1 MRQLSGFLDD
11 SQALLYAAHF
21 LRNCILIPATIIPVK
36 WPFDPKRSPIYY
48 GWVVW
53 LFSTLGFLFS
63 IPGQTMGMAVF
74 TDPFI
79 EVFGLS
85 RTELSMAYL
94 FGTIG
99 SSLFLTQAGRWY
111 DRYGGRVM
119 IAISSAAL
127 GLMVMYISVVDIL
140 SDWLG
145 GYMPVTFVL
154 ILLGFFGVR
163 FFGQGVLTSCSRNVL
178 MLWFVKRRG
187 LVSGVRGVFVSFGFS
202 LAPLVL
208 ALFISELGW
217 RGALW
222 FMAMVVGIV
231 FALLAVVFIRDNP
244 ASCGLLPDGGEES
257 GDQPALIEAPSKTLN
272 VARKSPVFWIYSMS
286 LAMHAMFGTALTFH
300 VVAIFGEAGLSR
312 DVAFGYFLPS
322 AIFATAS
329 NLIASYLVDKAPLK
343 PFLIIMLA
351 GFVVGACGLIN
362 LDQPWGYWMLAA
374 GFGTGGGLWGV
385 TSNLA
390 FIRFFG
396 PLHLGEVSG
405 FNTSIS
411 VFASAVGPA
420 AFSLAVD
427 HLGSYNAAAQICL
440 VLLVGLLIAAIIVRQ
455 EEAVV
460 ESEPAI

>member
-1 MRQLSGFLDD
+1 MISV
-11 SQALLYAAHF
+11 
-21 LRNCILIPATIIPVK
+21 T
-36 WPFDPKRSPIYY
+36 WPFDPRRSPVYY

-53 LFSTLGFLFS
+53 LFSTVGFLLS

-74 TDPFI
+74 TEPFI
-79 EVFGLS
+79 EVFGLT
-85 RTELSMAYL
+85 RTQLSMAYL

-111 DRYGGRVM
+111 DRLGGRIM
-119 IAISSAAL
+119 IAASSVAL
-127 GLMVMYISVVDIL
+127 GLMVMYISFVDVL
-140 SDWLG
+140 SGWLG
-145 GYMPVTFVL
+145 GHTLVTFIL

-178 MLWFVKRRG
+178 MLWFVKSRG
-187 LVSGVRGVFVSFGFS
+187 LVSGLRSVFVSFGFS

-208 ALFISELGW
+208 AMMIGGFGW

-222 FMAMVVGIV
+222 LMAGVVGLV
-231 FALLAVVFIRDNP
+231 FAVLAFIFVRDNP
-244 ASCGLLPDGGEES
+244 ISCGLIPDGGEHS
-257 GDQPALIEAPSKTLN
+257 DDYVAPVEAPSKTLAE
-272 VARKSPVFWIYSMS
+272 ARRSPVFWIYSMS

-312 DVAFGYFLPS
+312 DVAFGYFFPS
-322 AIFATAS
+322 AIFATAA
-329 NLIASYLVDKAPLK
+329 NLVGSYLVDKGPLK
-343 PFLIIMLA
+343 PFLVVMLA

-411 VFASAVGPA
+411 VFASAVGPF

-427 HLGSYNAAAQICL
+427 HLGSYNSAAQICL
-440 VLLVGLLIAAIIVRQ
+440 AMLVVLLIAAIVVKQ
-455 EEAVV
+455 EEV
-460 ESEPAI
+460 IH

>member
-1 MRQLSGFLDD
+1 M
-11 SQALLYAAHF
+11 
-21 LRNCILIPATIIPVK
+21 IPVN
-36 WPFDPKRSPIYY
+36 WPFDPKRSPIFY

-53 LFSTLGFLFS
+53 LFSTVGFLMS

-79 EVFGLS
+79 EVFDLT
-85 RTELSMAYL
+85 RTQLSMAYL

-111 DRYGGRVM
+111 DRLGGRIM
-119 IAISSAAL
+119 IALSSFAL
-127 GLMVMYISVVDIL
+127 GLMVLYISAVDLI
-140 SDWLG
+140 SEFLG
-145 GYMPVTFVL
+145 GHTAVTFVL

-178 MLWFVKRRG
+178 LLWFVKRRG
-187 LVSGVRGVFVSFGFS
+187 LVSGVRSVFTSFGFS
-202 LAPLVL
+202 LAPLGIAML
-208 ALFISELGW
+208 IAWFGW

-222 FMAMVVGIV
+222 SMALTVGVV
-231 FALLAVVFIRDNP
+231 FAVLALIFVRDNP
-244 ASCGLLPDGGEES
+244 ASVGLLPDGGEPSE
-257 GDQPALIEAPSKTLN
+257 DHEPPEEAPSQSLAEAK
-272 VARKSPVFWIYSMS
+272 RSPVFWIYSLS

-300 VVAIFGEAGLSR
+300 VVAIFAEAGLSR
-312 DVAFGYFLPS
+312 DVAFGYFFPS
-322 AIFATAS
+322 AVFATTS
-329 NLIASYLVDKAPLK
+329 NLLCSWLVDKYPLK
-343 PFLIIMLA
+343 PFLIIMLL
-351 GFVVGACGLIN
+351 GFVIGAWGLIN
-362 LDQPWGYWMLAA
+362 LDQPWGYWMLAF

-411 VFASAVGPA
+411 VFASAVGPF

-427 HLGSYNAAAQICL
+427 YLGSYNAAAQICL
-440 VLLVGLLIAAIIVRQ
+440 ALLFVLLAAAFIVRQ
-455 EEAVV
+455 V
-460 ESEPAI
+460 EPAHIK

>member
-1 MRQLSGFLDD
+1 
-11 SQALLYAAHF
+11 
-21 LRNCILIPATIIPVK
+21 
-36 WPFDPKRSPIYY
+36 
-48 GWVVW
+48 
-53 LFSTLGFLFS
+53 
-63 IPGQTMGMAVF
+63 MGMAVF
-74 TDPFI
+74 TEPFI
-79 EVFGLS
+79 EAFGLT
-85 RTELSMAYL
+85 RTQLSMAYL

-111 DRYGGRVM
+111 DRLGGRIM
-119 IAISSAAL
+119 IAASSAVL
-127 GLMVMYISVVDIL
+127 GLMVVYISFVDVL
-140 SDWLG
+140 SRWLG
-145 GYMPVTFVL
+145 GHTLVTFIL

-187 LVSGVRGVFVSFGFS
+187 LVSGLRSVFVSFGFS

-208 ALFISELGW
+208 AMMIGGFGW

-222 FMAMVVGIV
+222 FMALLVGLV
-231 FALLAVVFIRDNP
+231 FAVLAFIFVRDNP
-244 ASCGLLPDGGEES
+244 LSCGLVPDGEKLS
-257 GDQPALIEAPSKTLN
+257 DDYVAPAEAPSKSLAE
-272 VARKSPVFWIYSMS
+272 ARRSPVFWIYSMS

-312 DVAFGYFLPS
+312 DVAFGYFFPS
-322 AIFATAS
+322 AVCATAA
-329 NLIASYLVDKAPLK
+329 NLVGSYLVDKGPLK
-343 PFLIIMLA
+343 PFLIVMLI

-362 LDQPWGYWMLAA
+362 LDQPWGYWMLAL

-411 VFASAVGPA
+411 VFASAVGPF

-427 HLGSYNAAAQICL
+427 HLGSYNVAAQICL
-440 VLLVGLLIAAIIVRQ
+440 AMLVVLLIAAILVKQ
-455 EEAVV
+455 EEV
-460 ESEPAI
+460 IH

>member
-1 MRQLSGFLDD
+1 MISV
-11 SQALLYAAHF
+11 
-21 LRNCILIPATIIPVK
+21 T
-36 WPFDPKRSPIYY
+36 WPFDPKRSPVYY

-53 LFSTLGFLFS
+53 LFSTVGFLLS

-74 TDPFI
+74 TEPFL
-79 EVFGLS
+79 EAFGLT
-85 RTELSMAYL
+85 RTQLSMAYL

-111 DRYGGRVM
+111 DRLGGRIM
-119 IAISSAAL
+119 IAASSLAL
-127 GLMVMYISVVDIL
+127 GLMVGYISFVDVL
-140 SDWLG
+140 SRWLG
-145 GYMPVTFVL
+145 GHTLVTFIL

-187 LVSGVRGVFVSFGFS
+187 LVSGLRSVFVSFGFS

-208 ALFISELGW
+208 AMMIGGFGW

-222 FMAMVVGIV
+222 FMALLVGLA
-231 FALLAVVFIRDNP
+231 FAVLAFIFVRDNP
-244 ASCGLLPDGGEES
+244 DSCGLIADGEKPS
-257 GDQPALIEAPSKTLN
+257 DAYVAPVEAPSKSLAE
-272 VARKSPVFWIYSMS
+272 ARRSPVFWIYSMS

-300 VVAIFGEAGLSR
+300 VVAIFGEAGLPR
-312 DVAFGYFLPS
+312 DVAFGYFFPA
-322 AIFATAS
+322 AICATAA
-329 NLIASYLVDKAPLK
+329 NLVGSYLVDKGPLK
-343 PFLIIMLA
+343 PFLIVMLV
-351 GFVVGACGLIN
+351 GFVVGGYGLIN
-362 LDQPWGYWMLAA
+362 LDQSWGYWMLAA

-411 VFASAVGPA
+411 VFASAVGPF

-427 HLGSYNAAAQICL
+427 HLGSYNVAAQICL
-440 VLLVGLLIAAIIVRQ
+440 AMLVVLLIAAIVLKQ
-455 EEAVV
+455 EEVTH
-460 ESEPAI
+460 

>member
-1 MRQLSGFLDD
+1 MISV
-11 SQALLYAAHF
+11 
-21 LRNCILIPATIIPVK
+21 N
-36 WPFDPKRSPIYY
+36 WPFNPKRSPIFY

-53 LFSTLGFLFS
+53 FFSTLGFLLS

-74 TDPFI
+74 TEPFL
-79 EVFGLS
+79 EVFDLT
-85 RTELSMAYL
+85 RTQLSMAYL
-94 FGTIG
+94 FGTIA

-119 IAISSAAL
+119 ITISAAAL
-127 GLMVMYISVVDIL
+127 GVMVTYISFVDVL
-140 SDWLG
+140 SQWLG
-145 GYMPVTFVL
+145 GHTVVTFIL
-154 ILLGFFGVR
+154 IMLGFFGVR

-187 LVSGVRGVFVSFGFS
+187 LVSGVRSVFVSFGFS

-208 ALFISELGW
+208 AFLIAWLGW

-222 FMAMVVGIV
+222 SMALVVGVV
-231 FALLAVVFIRDNP
+231 FALLALIFIRDNP
-244 ASCGLLPDGGEES
+244 ASCGLMADGGEPSDDFVAPE
-257 GDQPALIEAPSKTLN
+257 EAPSLTLAQ
-272 VARKSPVFWIYSMS
+272 ARRSPVFWIYAMS
-286 LAMHAMFGTALTFH
+286 LAMHALFGTALTFH
-300 VVAIFGEAGLSR
+300 VVAIFAEAGLPR
-312 DVAFGYFLPS
+312 DVAFGYFFPS
-322 AIFATAS
+322 AVFATVS
-329 NLIASYLVDKAPLK
+329 NLMGSYLVDKYPLK

-351 GFVVGACGLIN
+351 GFVVGSWGLIN

-411 VFASAVGPA
+411 VFASAVGPF

-440 VLLVGLLIAAIIVRQ
+440 IMLLGLFVAALLVRQ
-455 EEAVV
+455 REVMR
-460 ESEPAI
+460 

>member
-1 MRQLSGFLDD
+1 MFASPEG
-11 SQALLYAAHF
+11 SP
-21 LRNCILIPATIIPVK
+21 LISVT
-36 WPFDPKRSPIYY
+36 WPFDPKRSPVYY

-53 LFSTLGFLFS
+53 LFSTVGFLLS

-74 TDPFI
+74 TEPFL
-79 EVFGLS
+79 EAFGLT
-85 RTELSMAYL
+85 RTQLSMAYL

-111 DRYGGRVM
+111 DRLGGRIM
-119 IAISSAAL
+119 IAASSLAL
-127 GLMVMYISVVDIL
+127 GLMVGYISFVDVL
-140 SDWLG
+140 SRWLG
-145 GYMPVTFVL
+145 GHTLVTFIL

-187 LVSGVRGVFVSFGFS
+187 LVSGLRSVFVSFGFS

-208 ALFISELGW
+208 AMMIGGFGW

-222 FMAMVVGIV
+222 FMALLVGLV
-231 FALLAVVFIRDNP
+231 FAVLAFIFVRDNP
-244 ASCGLLPDGGEES
+244 VSCGLIADGEKPS
-257 GDQPALIEAPSKTLN
+257 DAYVAPVEAPSKSLAE
-272 VARKSPVFWIYSMS
+272 ARRSPVFWIYSMS

-300 VVAIFGEAGLSR
+300 VVAIFGEAGLPR
-312 DVAFGYFLPS
+312 DVAFGYFFPA
-322 AIFATAS
+322 AICATAA
-329 NLIASYLVDKAPLK
+329 NLVGSYLVDKGPLK
-343 PFLIIMLA
+343 PFLIVMLV
-351 GFVVGACGLIN
+351 GFVVGGYGLIN
-362 LDQPWGYWMLAA
+362 LDQSWGYWMLAA

-411 VFASAVGPA
+411 VFASAVGPF

-427 HLGSYNAAAQICL
+427 HLGSYNVAAQICL
-440 VLLVGLLIAAIIVRQ
+440 AMLVVLLIAAIVLKQ
-455 EEAVV
+455 EEVTH
-460 ESEPAI
+460 

>member
-1 MRQLSGFLDD
+1 MISV
-11 SQALLYAAHF
+11 
-21 LRNCILIPATIIPVK
+21 T
-36 WPFDPKRSPIYY
+36 WPFDPKRSPVYY

-53 LFSTLGFLFS
+53 LFSTVGFLLS

-74 TDPFI
+74 TEPFI
-79 EVFGLS
+79 EAFGLT
-85 RTELSMAYL
+85 RTQLSMAYL

-111 DRYGGRVM
+111 DRLGGRIM
-119 IAISSAAL
+119 IAASSLAL
-127 GLMVMYISVVDIL
+127 GLMVVYISFVDVL
-140 SDWLG
+140 SSWLG
-145 GYMPVTFVL
+145 GHTLVTFIL

-187 LVSGVRGVFVSFGFS
+187 LVSGLRSVFVSFGFS

-208 ALFISELGW
+208 AMMIGGFGW

-222 FMAMVVGIV
+222 FMALLVGLA
-231 FALLAVVFIRDNP
+231 FAVLAFIFVRDNP
-244 ASCGLLPDGGEES
+244 ISCGLIPDGEKPS
-257 GDQPALIEAPSKTLN
+257 GAYVAPAEVPSKTLAE
-272 VARKSPVFWIYSMS
+272 ARRSPVFWIYSMS

-300 VVAIFGEAGLSR
+300 VVAIFGEAGLPR
-312 DVAFGYFLPS
+312 DVAFGYFFPA
-322 AIFATAS
+322 AICATAA
-329 NLIASYLVDKAPLK
+329 NLVGSYLVDKGPLK
-343 PFLIIMLA
+343 PFLIVMLI
-351 GFVVGACGLIN
+351 GFVVGGCGLIN
-362 LDQPWGYWMLAA
+362 LDQPWGYWMLAV

-411 VFASAVGPA
+411 VFASAVGPF

-427 HLGSYNAAAQICL
+427 HLGSYNVAAQICL
-440 VLLVGLLIAAIIVRQ
+440 AMLVVLLIAAIVVKQ
-455 EEAVV
+455 EEVTY
-460 ESEPAI
+460 

>member
-1 MRQLSGFLDD
+1 MISV
-11 SQALLYAAHF
+11 
-21 LRNCILIPATIIPVK
+21 T
-36 WPFDPKRSPIYY
+36 WPFDPKRSPVYY

-53 LFSTLGFLFS
+53 LFSTVGFLLS

-74 TDPFI
+74 TEPFL
-79 EVFGLS
+79 EAFGLT
-85 RTELSMAYL
+85 RTQLSMAYL

-111 DRYGGRVM
+111 DRLGGRIM
-119 IAISSAAL
+119 IAASSLAL
-127 GLMVMYISVVDIL
+127 GLMVGYISFVDVL
-140 SDWLG
+140 SRWLG
-145 GYMPVTFVL
+145 GHTLVTFIL

-187 LVSGVRGVFVSFGFS
+187 LVSGLRSVFVSFGFS

-208 ALFISELGW
+208 AMMIGGFGW

-222 FMAMVVGIV
+222 FMALLVGLA
-231 FALLAVVFIRDNP
+231 FAVLAFIFVRDNP
-244 ASCGLLPDGGEES
+244 DSCGLIADGEKPS
-257 GDQPALIEAPSKTLN
+257 DAYVAPVEAPSKSLAE
-272 VARKSPVFWIYSMS
+272 ARRSPVFWIYSMS

-300 VVAIFGEAGLSR
+300 VVAIFGEAGLPR
-312 DVAFGYFLPS
+312 DVAFGYFFPA
-322 AIFATAS
+322 AICATAA
-329 NLIASYLVDKAPLK
+329 NLVGSYLVDKGPLK
-343 PFLIIMLA
+343 PFLIVMLV
-351 GFVVGACGLIN
+351 GFVVGGYGLIN
-362 LDQPWGYWMLAA
+362 LDQSWGYWMLAA

-411 VFASAVGPA
+411 VFASAVGPF

-427 HLGSYNAAAQICL
+427 HLGSYNVAAQICL
-440 VLLVGLLIAAIIVRQ
+440 AMLVVLLIAAIVVKQ
-455 EEAVV
+455 EEVTH
-460 ESEPAI
+460 

>member
-1 MRQLSGFLDD
+1 MRRVM
-11 SQALLYAAHF
+11 
-21 LRNCILIPATIIPVK
+21 LRAFFASIPPVHLMIPVN
-36 WPFDPKRSPIYY
+36 WPFDPKRSPVFY

-53 LFSTLGFLFS
+53 LFSTLGFLMS

-79 EVFGLS
+79 EVFDLT
-85 RTELSMAYL
+85 RTQLSMAYL

-111 DRYGGRVM
+111 DRLGGRIM
-119 IAISSAAL
+119 IALSSLAL
-127 GLMVMYISVVDIL
+127 GVMVLYISAVDVI
-140 SDWLG
+140 SDFLG
-145 GYMPVTFVL
+145 GHTMVTFVL

-178 MLWFVKRRG
+178 LLWFVKRRG
-187 LVSGVRGVFVSFGFS
+187 LVSGVRSVFTSFGFS
-202 LAPLVL
+202 LAPLGIAML
-208 ALFISELGW
+208 IAWFGW

-222 FMAMVVGIV
+222 SMALAVGLV
-231 FALLAVVFIRDNP
+231 FAILALVFVRDNP
-244 ASCGLLPDGGEES
+244 ASCGLQPDGGEPSE
-257 GDQPALIEAPSKTLN
+257 DHEAPKEAPSQTL
-272 VARKSPVFWIYSMS
+272 AEAQRSPVFWIYSLS

-300 VVAIFGEAGLSR
+300 VVAIFAEAGLSR
-312 DVAFGYFLPS
+312 DVAFGYFFPS
-322 AIFATAS
+322 AVFATTS
-329 NLIASYLVDKAPLK
+329 NLLCSWLVDKYPLK
-343 PFLIIMLA
+343 PFLIIMLG
-351 GFVVGACGLIN
+351 GFVIGAWGLIN
-362 LDQPWGYWMLAA
+362 LDQSWGYWMLAF

-411 VFASAVGPA
+411 VFASAVGPF

-427 HLGSYNAAAQICL
+427 YLGSYNAAAQICL
-440 VLLVGLLIAAIIVRQ
+440 ALLFALLAA
-455 EEAVV
+455 AVV
-460 ESEPAI
+460 VKQNEVMH

>member
-1 MRQLSGFLDD
+1 MFASPEG
-11 SQALLYAAHF
+11 SP
-21 LRNCILIPATIIPVK
+21 LISVT
-36 WPFDPKRSPIYY
+36 WPFDPKRSPVYY

-53 LFSTLGFLFS
+53 LFSTVGFLLS

-74 TDPFI
+74 TEPFL
-79 EVFGLS
+79 EAFGLT
-85 RTELSMAYL
+85 RTQLSMAYL

-111 DRYGGRVM
+111 DRLGGRIM
-119 IAISSAAL
+119 IAASSLAL
-127 GLMVMYISVVDIL
+127 GLMVGYISFVDVL
-140 SDWLG
+140 SRWLG
-145 GYMPVTFVL
+145 GHTLVTFIL

-187 LVSGVRGVFVSFGFS
+187 LVSGLRSVFVSFGFS

-208 ALFISELGW
+208 AMMIGGFGW

-222 FMAMVVGIV
+222 FMALLVGLV
-231 FALLAVVFIRDNP
+231 FAVLAFIFVRDNP
-244 ASCGLLPDGGEES
+244 DSCGLIADGEKPS
-257 GDQPALIEAPSKTLN
+257 DAYVAPVEAPSKSLAE
-272 VARKSPVFWIYSMS
+272 ARRSPVFWIYSMS

-300 VVAIFGEAGLSR
+300 VVAIFGEAGLPR
-312 DVAFGYFLPS
+312 DVAFGYFFPA
-322 AIFATAS
+322 AICATAA
-329 NLIASYLVDKAPLK
+329 NLVGSYLVDKGPLK
-343 PFLIIMLA
+343 PFLIVMLV
-351 GFVVGACGLIN
+351 GFVVGGYGLIN
-362 LDQPWGYWMLAA
+362 LDQSWGYWMLAA

-411 VFASAVGPA
+411 VFASAVGPF

-427 HLGSYNAAAQICL
+427 HLGSYNVAAQICL
-440 VLLVGLLIAAIIVRQ
+440 AMLVVLLIAAIVVKQ
-455 EEAVV
+455 EEVTH
-460 ESEPAI
+460 

>member
-1 MRQLSGFLDD
+1 
-11 SQALLYAAHF
+11 
-21 LRNCILIPATIIPVK
+21 LISVT
-36 WPFDPKRSPIYY
+36 WPFDPKRSPVYY

-53 LFSTLGFLFS
+53 LFSTVGFLLS

-74 TDPFI
+74 TEPFI
-79 EVFGLS
+79 EAFGLT
-85 RTELSMAYL
+85 RTQLSMAYL

-111 DRYGGRVM
+111 DRLGGRIM
-119 IAISSAAL
+119 IAASSAVL
-127 GLMVMYISVVDIL
+127 GLMVVYISFVDVL
-140 SDWLG
+140 SRWLG
-145 GYMPVTFVL
+145 GHALVTFIL

-187 LVSGVRGVFVSFGFS
+187 LVSGLRSVFVSFGFS

-208 ALFISELGW
+208 AMMIGGFGW

-222 FMAMVVGIV
+222 FMALLVGLV
-231 FALLAVVFIRDNP
+231 FAVLAFIFVRDNP
-244 ASCGLLPDGGEES
+244 ISCGLVPDGEKLS
-257 GDQPALIEAPSKTLN
+257 DDYVAPAEAPSKSLAE
-272 VARKSPVFWIYSMS
+272 ARRSPVFWIYSMS

-300 VVAIFGEAGLSR
+300 VVAIFGEAGLSK
-312 DVAFGYFLPS
+312 DVAFGYFFPS
-322 AIFATAS
+322 AVCATAA
-329 NLIASYLVDKAPLK
+329 NLVGSYLVDKGPLK
-343 PFLIIMLA
+343 PFLIVMLI

-362 LDQPWGYWMLAA
+362 LDQPWGYWMLAL

-411 VFASAVGPA
+411 VFASAVGPF

-427 HLGSYNAAAQICL
+427 HLGSYNIAAQICL
-440 VLLVGLLIAAIIVRQ
+440 AMLVVLLIAAILVKQ
-455 EEAVV
+455 EEV
-460 ESEPAI
+460 IH

>member
-1 MRQLSGFLDD
+1 
-11 SQALLYAAHF
+11 
-21 LRNCILIPATIIPVK
+21 LRAFRYTFASPEGSPLISVT
-36 WPFDPKRSPIYY
+36 WPFDPKRSPVYY

-53 LFSTLGFLFS
+53 LFSTVGFLLS

-74 TDPFI
+74 TEPFL
-79 EVFGLS
+79 EAFGLT
-85 RTELSMAYL
+85 RTQLSMAYL

-111 DRYGGRVM
+111 DRLGGRIM
-119 IAISSAAL
+119 IAASSLAL
-127 GLMVMYISVVDIL
+127 GLMVGYISFVDVL
-140 SDWLG
+140 SRWLG
-145 GYMPVTFVL
+145 GHTLVTFIL

-187 LVSGVRGVFVSFGFS
+187 LVSGLRSVFVSFGFS

-208 ALFISELGW
+208 AMMIGGFGW

-222 FMAMVVGIV
+222 FMALLVGLA
-231 FALLAVVFIRDNP
+231 FAVLAFIFVRDNP
-244 ASCGLLPDGGEES
+244 VSCGLIADGEKPS
-257 GDQPALIEAPSKTLN
+257 DAYVAPVEAPSKSLAE
-272 VARKSPVFWIYSMS
+272 ARRSPVFWIYSMS

-300 VVAIFGEAGLSR
+300 VVAIFGEAGLPR
-312 DVAFGYFLPS
+312 DVAFGYFFPA
-322 AIFATAS
+322 AICATAA
-329 NLIASYLVDKAPLK
+329 NLVGSYLVDKGPLK
-343 PFLIIMLA
+343 PFLIVMLV
-351 GFVVGACGLIN
+351 GFVVGGYGLIN
-362 LDQPWGYWMLAA
+362 LDQSWGYWMLAA

-411 VFASAVGPA
+411 VFASAVGPF

-427 HLGSYNAAAQICL
+427 HLGSYNVAAQICL
-440 VLLVGLLIAAIIVRQ
+440 AMLVVLLIAAIVLKQ
-455 EEAVV
+455 EEVTH
-460 ESEPAI
+460 

>member
-1 MRQLSGFLDD
+1 MRAFRYTFASPEG
-11 SQALLYAAHF
+11 SP
-21 LRNCILIPATIIPVK
+21 LISVT
-36 WPFDPKRSPIYY
+36 WPFDPKRSPVYY

-53 LFSTLGFLFS
+53 LFSTVGFLLS

-74 TDPFI
+74 TEPFL
-79 EVFGLS
+79 EAFGLT
-85 RTELSMAYL
+85 RTQLSMAYL

-111 DRYGGRVM
+111 DRLGGRIM
-119 IAISSAAL
+119 IAASSLAL
-127 GLMVMYISVVDIL
+127 GLMVGYISFVDVL
-140 SDWLG
+140 SRWLG
-145 GYMPVTFVL
+145 GHTLVTFIL

-187 LVSGVRGVFVSFGFS
+187 LVSGLRSVFVSFGFS

-208 ALFISELGW
+208 AMMIGGFGW

-222 FMAMVVGIV
+222 FMALLVGLA
-231 FALLAVVFIRDNP
+231 FAVLAFIFVRDNP
-244 ASCGLLPDGGEES
+244 VSCGLIADGEKPS
-257 GDQPALIEAPSKTLN
+257 DAYVAPVEAPSKSLAE
-272 VARKSPVFWIYSMS
+272 ARRSPVFWIYSMS

-300 VVAIFGEAGLSR
+300 VVAIFGEAGLPR
-312 DVAFGYFLPS
+312 DVAFGYFFPA
-322 AIFATAS
+322 AICATAA
-329 NLIASYLVDKAPLK
+329 NLVGSYLVDKGPLK
-343 PFLIIMLA
+343 PFLIVMLV
-351 GFVVGACGLIN
+351 GFVVGGYGLIN
-362 LDQPWGYWMLAA
+362 LDQSWGYWMLAA

-411 VFASAVGPA
+411 VFASAVGPF

-427 HLGSYNAAAQICL
+427 HLGSYNVAAQICL
-440 VLLVGLLIAAIIVRQ
+440 AMLVVLLIAAIVLKQ
-455 EEAVV
+455 EEVTH
-460 ESEPAI
+460 

>member
-1 MRQLSGFLDD
+1 MFASPEG
-11 SQALLYAAHF
+11 SP
-21 LRNCILIPATIIPVK
+21 LISVT
-36 WPFDPKRSPIYY
+36 WPFDPKRSPVYY

-53 LFSTLGFLFS
+53 LFSTVGFLLS

-74 TDPFI
+74 TEPFL
-79 EVFGLS
+79 EAFGLT
-85 RTELSMAYL
+85 RTQLSMAYL

-111 DRYGGRVM
+111 DRLGGRIM
-119 IAISSAAL
+119 IAASSLAL
-127 GLMVMYISVVDIL
+127 GLMVGYISFVDVL
-140 SDWLG
+140 SRWLG
-145 GYMPVTFVL
+145 GHTLVTFIL

-187 LVSGVRGVFVSFGFS
+187 LVSGLRSVFVSFGFS

-208 ALFISELGW
+208 AMMIGGFGW

-222 FMAMVVGIV
+222 FMALLVGLA
-231 FALLAVVFIRDNP
+231 FAVLAFIFVRDNP
-244 ASCGLLPDGGEES
+244 DSCGLIADGEKPS
-257 GDQPALIEAPSKTLN
+257 DAYVAPVEAPSKSLAE
-272 VARKSPVFWIYSMS
+272 ARRSPVFWIYSMS

-300 VVAIFGEAGLSR
+300 VVAIFGEAGLPR
-312 DVAFGYFLPS
+312 DVAFGYFFPA
-322 AIFATAS
+322 AICATAA
-329 NLIASYLVDKAPLK
+329 NLVGSYLVDKGPLK
-343 PFLIIMLA
+343 PFLIVMLV
-351 GFVVGACGLIN
+351 GFVVGGYGLIN
-362 LDQPWGYWMLAA
+362 LDQSWGYWMLAA

-411 VFASAVGPA
+411 VFASAVGPF

-427 HLGSYNAAAQICL
+427 HLGSYNVAAQICL
-440 VLLVGLLIAAIIVRQ
+440 AMLVVLLIAAIVLKQ
-455 EEAVV
+455 EEVTH
-460 ESEPAI
+460 

>member
-1 MRQLSGFLDD
+1 
-11 SQALLYAAHF
+11 
-21 LRNCILIPATIIPVK
+21 LISVT
-36 WPFDPKRSPIYY
+36 WPFDPKRSPVYY

-53 LFSTLGFLFS
+53 LFSTVGFLLS

-74 TDPFI
+74 TEPFL
-79 EVFGLS
+79 EAFGLT
-85 RTELSMAYL
+85 RTQLSMAYL

-111 DRYGGRVM
+111 DRLGGRIM
-119 IAISSAAL
+119 IAASSLAL
-127 GLMVMYISVVDIL
+127 GLMVGYISFVDVL
-140 SDWLG
+140 SRWLG
-145 GYMPVTFVL
+145 GHTLVTFIL

-187 LVSGVRGVFVSFGFS
+187 LVSGLRSVFVSFGFS

-208 ALFISELGW
+208 AMMIGGFGW

-222 FMAMVVGIV
+222 FMALLVGLA
-231 FALLAVVFIRDNP
+231 FAVLAFIFVRDNP
-244 ASCGLLPDGGEES
+244 DSCGLIADGEKPS
-257 GDQPALIEAPSKTLN
+257 DAYVAPVEAPSKSLAE
-272 VARKSPVFWIYSMS
+272 ARRSPVFWIYSMS

-300 VVAIFGEAGLSR
+300 VVAIFGEAGLPR
-312 DVAFGYFLPS
+312 DVAFGYFFPA
-322 AIFATAS
+322 AICATAA
-329 NLIASYLVDKAPLK
+329 NLVGSYLVDKGPLK
-343 PFLIIMLA
+343 PFLIVMLV
-351 GFVVGACGLIN
+351 GFVVGGYGLIN
-362 LDQPWGYWMLAA
+362 LDQSWGYWMLAA

-411 VFASAVGPA
+411 VFASAVGPF

-427 HLGSYNAAAQICL
+427 HLGSYNVAAQICL
-440 VLLVGLLIAAIIVRQ
+440 AMLVVLLIAAIVVKQ
-455 EEAVV
+455 EEVTH
-460 ESEPAI
+460 

>member
-1 MRQLSGFLDD
+1 
-11 SQALLYAAHF
+11 
-21 LRNCILIPATIIPVK
+21 LISVT
-36 WPFDPKRSPIYY
+36 WPFDPKRSPVYY

-53 LFSTLGFLFS
+53 LFSTVGFLLS

-74 TDPFI
+74 TEPFL
-79 EVFGLS
+79 EAFGLT
-85 RTELSMAYL
+85 RTQLSMAYL

-111 DRYGGRVM
+111 DRLGGRIM
-119 IAISSAAL
+119 IAASSLAL
-127 GLMVMYISVVDIL
+127 GLMVGYISFVDVL
-140 SDWLG
+140 SRWLG
-145 GYMPVTFVL
+145 GHTLVTFIL

-187 LVSGVRGVFVSFGFS
+187 LVSGLRSVFVSFGFS

-208 ALFISELGW
+208 AMMIGGFGW

-222 FMAMVVGIV
+222 FMALLVGLA
-231 FALLAVVFIRDNP
+231 FAVLAFIFVRDNP
-244 ASCGLLPDGGEES
+244 DSCGLIADGEKPS
-257 GDQPALIEAPSKTLN
+257 DAYVAPVEAPSKSLAE
-272 VARKSPVFWIYSMS
+272 ARRSPVFWIYSMS

-300 VVAIFGEAGLSR
+300 VVAIFGEAGLPR
-312 DVAFGYFLPS
+312 DVAFGYFFPA
-322 AIFATAS
+322 AICATAA
-329 NLIASYLVDKAPLK
+329 NLVGSYLVDKGPLK
-343 PFLIIMLA
+343 PFLIVMLV
-351 GFVVGACGLIN
+351 GFVVGGYGLIN
-362 LDQPWGYWMLAA
+362 LDQSWGYWMLAA

-411 VFASAVGPA
+411 VFASAVGPF

-427 HLGSYNAAAQICL
+427 HLGSYNVAAQICL
-440 VLLVGLLIAAIIVRQ
+440 AMLVVLLIAAIVLKQ
-455 EEAVV
+455 EEVTH
-460 ESEPAI
+460 

>member
-1 MRQLSGFLDD
+1 MISV
-11 SQALLYAAHF
+11 
-21 LRNCILIPATIIPVK
+21 T
-36 WPFDPKRSPIYY
+36 WPFDPKRSPVYY

-53 LFSTLGFLFS
+53 LFSTVGFLLS

-74 TDPFI
+74 TEPFL
-79 EVFGLS
+79 EAFGLT
-85 RTELSMAYL
+85 RTQLSMAYL

-111 DRYGGRVM
+111 DRLGGRIM
-119 IAISSAAL
+119 IAASSLAL
-127 GLMVMYISVVDIL
+127 GLMVGYISFVDVL
-140 SDWLG
+140 SRWLG
-145 GYMPVTFVL
+145 GHTLVTFIL

-187 LVSGVRGVFVSFGFS
+187 LVSGLRSVFVSFGFS

-208 ALFISELGW
+208 AMMIGGFGW

-222 FMAMVVGIV
+222 FMALLVGLA
-231 FALLAVVFIRDNP
+231 FAVLAFIFVRDNP
-244 ASCGLLPDGGEES
+244 VSCGLIADGEKPS
-257 GDQPALIEAPSKTLN
+257 DAYVAPVEASSKSLAE
-272 VARKSPVFWIYSMS
+272 ARRSPVFWIYSMS

-300 VVAIFGEAGLSR
+300 VVAIFGEAGLPR
-312 DVAFGYFLPS
+312 DVAFGYFFPA
-322 AIFATAS
+322 AICATAA
-329 NLIASYLVDKAPLK
+329 NLVGSYLVDKGPLK
-343 PFLIIMLA
+343 PFLIVMLV
-351 GFVVGACGLIN
+351 GFVVGGYGLIN
-362 LDQPWGYWMLAA
+362 LDQSWGYWMLAA

-411 VFASAVGPA
+411 VFASAVGPF

-427 HLGSYNAAAQICL
+427 HLGSYNVAAQICL
-440 VLLVGLLIAAIIVRQ
+440 AMLVVLLIAAIVVKQ
-455 EEAVV
+455 EEVTH
-460 ESEPAI
+460 